1 MTQDSALRHNP
12 GRGLARVWR
21 RLMDSISNAIVA
33 DGARATQLRRV
44 RLAGVIGV
52 IGHPLYFVI
61 WSYVFPQPYESVW
74 LRLLCTLLFV
84 PLLFAERVA
93 GCRWLP
99 AYAAFAITAGLPFA
113 FVFLYLENAGTTV
126 WAESLLI
133 AVVILFHFS
142 TAFALFSLVTGAA
155 AAMALFLLVGKAV
168 EGFPWHALLEQV
180 PILAFFF
187 VAGVLVV
194 IRLDRQILIDQKQ
207 HGMALALGTV
217 AHELRTPLASLALTA
232 KGIQNRLP
240 EAVRADHPDLPAL
253 LQAVERMRADVL
265 RATNSIELLVANSK
279 DPLAVSTAWF
289 DPHEAIR
296 AAIDAYPFEPGTRS
310 HVRIAPSMGLRVL
323 GNAGLFEHIIT
334 NLTKNAL
341 EAIQRVGKGDI
352 RIGYER
358 MPQAV
363 EIVVR
368 DTGAGVSPVVLKR
381 MFQPFFS
388 HPAHR
393 GTGIGLTFCRKVLR
407 GWGAS
412 ISCRSVEH
420 EFTEFRIR
428 FPNPR

>member
-1 MTQDSALRHNP
+1 MA
-12 GRGLARVWR
+12 AV
-21 RLMDSISNAIVA
+21 SNAIIA
-33 DGARATQLRRV
+33 DGERATRLRRA

-74 LRLLCTLLFV
+74 LRGLCTLLFV
-84 PLLFAERVA
+84 PLLFVDRVA
-93 GCRWLP
+93 GCKWLP
-99 AYAAFAITAGLPFA
+99 AYAAFAVTVGLPFA
-113 FVFLYLENAGTTV
+113 FVFLYLQNAGAMV

-142 TAFALFSLVTGAA
+142 TAFAVFSLVTGAS
-155 AAMALFLLVGKAV
+155 AAMALFLLTGPAAG
-168 EGFPWHALLEQV
+168 GFPWHALLEQV

-187 VAGVLVV
+187 VVGVLVV
-194 IRLDRQILIDQKQ
+194 IRLDRQILIEQKQ
-207 HGMALALGTV
+207 RGMALALGTV

-232 KGIQNRLP
+232 SGIQSRLP
-240 EAVRADHPDLPAL
+240 RAVWPDHPDLPVL
-253 LQAVERMRADVL
+253 RQAVERMRADVI

-279 DPLAVSTAWF
+279 DPQAVCTAWF
-289 DPHEAIR
+289 DPHEAIC
-296 AAIDAYPFEPGTRS
+296 AAIDAYPFEPGARP
-310 HVRIAPSMGLRVL
+310 HVHIAPSTGMRVL
-323 GNAGLFEHIIT
+323 GNAGLFEHVIT

-341 EAIQRVGKGDI
+341 EAIQRGGKGDL

-368 DTGAGVSPVVLKR
+368 DTGAGVSPAVLRR

>member
-12 GRGLARVWR
+12 GRGLTRVWR
-21 RLMDSISNAIVA
+21 RLMDSVSNAIVA

-341 EAIQRVGKGDI
+341 EAIQRVGRGDI

>member
-21 RLMDSISNAIVA
+21 RLMDSVSNAIVA

>member
-1 MTQDSALRHNP
+1 MIVSSH
-12 GRGLARVWR
+12 
-21 RLMDSISNAIVA
+21 MDNILDDRYGCSTKCI
-33 DGARATQLRRV
+33 GATQLRRV

-99 AYAAFAITAGLPFA
+99 AYVAFAITAGLPFA

-133 AVVILFHFS
+133 AAVILFHFS

-194 IRLDRQILIDQKQ
+194 IRLDWQIPIDQKQ

-310 HVRIAPSMGLRVL
+310 HVRIVPSMGLRVL

-368 DTGAGVSPVVLKR
+368 DTGAGVPPVVLKR

>member
-1 MTQDSALRHNP
+1 MTQDRAVRPNP

-21 RLMDSISNAIVA
+21 RLMAAVSNAIIA
-33 DGARATQLRRV
+33 DGERATRLRRA

-74 LRLLCTLLFV
+74 LRGLCTLLFV
-84 PLLFAERVA
+84 PLLFVDRVA
-93 GCRWLP
+93 GCKWLP
-99 AYAAFAITAGLPFA
+99 AYAAFAVTVGLPFA
-113 FVFLYLENAGTTV
+113 FVFLYLQNAGAMV

-142 TAFALFSLVTGAA
+142 TAFAVFSLVTGAS
-155 AAMALFLLVGKAV
+155 AAMALFLLTGPAAG
-168 EGFPWHALLEQV
+168 GFPWHALLEQV

-187 VAGVLVV
+187 VVGVLVV
-194 IRLDRQILIDQKQ
+194 IRLDRQILIEQKQ
-207 HGMALALGTV
+207 RGMALALGTV

-232 KGIQNRLP
+232 SGIQSRLP
-240 EAVRADHPDLPAL
+240 RAVWPDHPDLPVL
-253 LQAVERMRADVL
+253 RQAVERMRADVI

-279 DPLAVSTAWF
+279 DPQAVCTAWF
-289 DPHEAIR
+289 DPHEAIC
-296 AAIDAYPFEPGTRS
+296 AAIDAYPFEPGARP
-310 HVRIAPSMGLRVL
+310 HVHIAPSTGMRVL
-323 GNAGLFEHIIT
+323 GNAGLFEHVIT

-341 EAIQRVGKGDI
+341 EAIQRGGKGDL

-368 DTGAGVSPVVLKR
+368 DTGAGVSPAVLRR

-393 GTGIGLTFCRKVLR
+393 GTGIGLTFCRKVPR

>member
-99 AYAAFAITAGLPFA
+99 TYAAFAITAGLPFA

-207 HGMALALGTV
+207 HGVALALGTV

-412 ISCRSVEH
+412 ISCRSVEY

>member
-1 MTQDSALRHNP
+1 MTQDSAIRHHP
-12 GRGLARVWR
+12 GRGLARMWR
-21 RLMDSISNAIVA
+21 RLMRAVSNAIVA
-33 DGARATQLRRV
+33 DGTRPMQLRRV

-52 IGHPLYFVI
+52 VGHPLYFVI

-74 LRLLCTLLFV
+74 LRGLCTLLFV
-84 PLLFAERVA
+84 PLLFAGRVA
-93 GCRWLP
+93 RCRWLP
-99 AYAAFAITAGLPFA
+99 AYAAFAITVGLPFA
-113 FVFLYLENAGTTV
+113 LVFLYLENAGATV
-126 WAESLLI
+126 WAESLLVAI
-133 AVVILFHFS
+133 VILFHFR
-142 TAFALFSLVTGAA
+142 TAFAVFSLVTGATA
-155 AAMALFLLVGKAV
+155 ATALFLLTGGAA

-187 VAGVLVV
+187 VVGVLVV
-194 IRLDRQILIDQKQ
+194 IRLDRQIMIEQKQ

-232 KGIQNRLP
+232 NGIRSRLP
-240 EAVRADHPDLPAL
+240 QAVRPDHPDLPAL
-253 LQAVERMRADVL
+253 QQAVERMRADVI
-265 RATNSIELLVANSK
+265 RANNSIELLVANSK
-279 DPLAVSTAWF
+279 DPQAVGTAWF
-289 DPHEAIR
+289 DPHEAIC
-296 AAIDAYPFEPGTRS
+296 AAIDAYPFEPGARS
-310 HVRIAPSMGLRVL
+310 HVHIAPGMGLRVL

-341 EAIQRVGKGDI
+341 EAIQRVGKGDL
-352 RIGYER
+352 RFGYER

-368 DTGAGVSPVVLKR
+368 DTGAGVSSVVLKR

-393 GTGIGLTFCRKVLR
+393 GTGIGLTFCRKVLC

>member
-12 GRGLARVWR
+12 GRGLTRVWR
-21 RLMDSISNAIVA
+21 RLMDSVSNAIVA